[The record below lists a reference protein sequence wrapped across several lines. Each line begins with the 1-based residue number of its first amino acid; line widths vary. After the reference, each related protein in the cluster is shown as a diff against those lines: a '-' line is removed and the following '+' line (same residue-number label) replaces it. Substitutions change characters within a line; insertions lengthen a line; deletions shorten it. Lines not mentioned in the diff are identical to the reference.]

1 MQDTV
6 AAIHDI
12 AFARNEHILTLRKE
26 NLSRFTRFV
35 GETEKLEKDGRRWRR
50 RRRCVGFG
58 RVGVR
63 RCLRPRNF
71 LCLRSN
77 CSVGSSV
84 GAATRAVLPL
94 AELRRAAG
102 RGFVTCVGA
111 GAFDVFADAGEFEL
125 LNNALPAKITASAPS
140 TRAQISL
147 VRFSAPIFNYPPDFK

>member
-1 MQDTV
+1 MLALAV
-6 AAIHDI
+6 SVFAGAFGRGISS
-12 AFARNEHILTLRKE
+12 AFATNM
-26 NLSRFTRFV
+26 F
-35 GETEKLEKDGRRWRR
+35 
-50 RRRCVGFG
+50 
-58 RVGVR
+58 
-63 RCLRPRNF
+63 RPEPAYLVSS
-71 LCLRSN
+71 LCFSRSN

-111 GAFDVFADAGEFEL
+111 GEFDVFADAGEFEL
-125 LNNALPAKITASAPS
+125 LNNAFPAKITASAPS

>member
-58 RVGVR
+58 RDGVR

-71 LCLRSN
+71 LCLLNAYVPSRARILCVFTSLQQIELQRWVERRSRDA
-77 CSVGSSV
+77 GS
-84 GAATRAVLPL
+84 L
-94 AELRRAAG
+94 AAG
-102 RGFVTCVGA
+102 RAAPTCWSRLR
-111 GAFDVFADAGEFEL
+111 D
-125 LNNALPAKITASAPS
+125 
-140 TRAQISL
+140 
-147 VRFSAPIFNYPPDFK
+147 